1 MLRWCLILRS
11 LTQRVGRNPPTQPQK
26 RVPHIS
32 ILRCGHRAKH
42 DRSLFPDHYPPG
54 IALFTHALPT
64 TFILRGANMWTRTKI
79 GLVIL
84 LAASIYQYRATAQD
98 VHDENCAPDPEL
110 IAVPPCAIQ
119 HIGGQTRIIQSH
131 LTTRSLNKYGLAP
144 AWIEGGWTYVD
155 RRGLVVV
162 ENVAIMD
169 NWANEF
175 HHGLV
180 RVTHNDKWGLADT
193 HGKQV
198 VPCNTTARSITNPA

>member
-1 MLRWCLILRS
+1 
-11 LTQRVGRNPPTQPQK
+11 
-26 RVPHIS
+26 
-32 ILRCGHRAKH
+32 
-42 DRSLFPDHYPPG
+42 
-54 IALFTHALPT
+54 
-64 TFILRGANMWTRTKI
+64 MWTHTKI
-79 GLVIL
+79 GLAIL
-84 LAASIYQYRATAQD
+84 LAASIYQYRVAAQD
-98 VHDENCAPDPEL
+98 AHNENCAPDPEL

-131 LTTRSLNKYGLAP
+131 LTTRSFNKYGLAP
-144 AWIEGGWTYVD
+144 AWIEGGWTYVN

-198 VPCNTTARSITNPA
+198 VPLQYDGALDYEPGIGWLVCKGCVDTPINGEYSWYKGGQWFRLNAQGKLIGPTKSPPIANPPQPPPT